1 MNLFW
6 FTFLLQTHGLQNLT
20 ALVPLILLSTG
31 MGFVAVYAL
40 QQDQLTKTMQTH
52 SITLGMNISDSG
64 KVTNQMWLQFL
75 ETEVV
80 TRLDYA
86 TITDAIGIYKGTV
99 EKSKIISVTV
109 DERTTGSLKIIEN
122 LLQVGQTYKTQ
133 FRQDSILYQTT
144 EVPTL
149 EFA

>member
-6 FTFLLQTHGLQNLT
+6 FTFLLQTHGLQNLPS
-20 ALVPLILLSTG
+20 LVPLIFLSIRG
-31 MGFVAVYAL
+31 CGSGAYAL
-40 QQDQLTKTMQTH
+40 QLNQLTKTMQTH

-86 TITDAIGIYKGTV
+86 TITDAIGIYKGNV
-99 EKSKIISVTV
+99 EQSKIISVTV